1 MIPRYTRRE
10 MGAVWNPQSKYR
22 RWLEVELL
30 ACEAFAQLGV
40 IPQEAVADLRAR
52 QPEKFDEERIDAI
65 EAEVHHDVIA
75 FTTWLGEVMGPNA
88 RFIHYGLTSYD
99 VVDTALSL
107 GLREALDL
115 ILAGLE
121 EVRQVLAHNAY
132 KYKNTLLAGRTHGV
146 HAEPISFGFKMALW
160 HDEARRNQ
168 KRLQQARQA
177 ISVGRLS
184 GAVGTF
190 ATVDPRVEEYVCRA
204 LDLQPAGVSTQVLQR
219 DRHAQLMSA
228 LAILAGSLETIAVEI
243 RHLQKTETREA
254 EEPFR
259 SGQKGSSAM
268 PHKRN
273 PVICERIS
281 GLARVVRGNTL
292 AALENQAL
300 WHERDISHSSVERII
315 LPDTT
320 ILIDYMLHL
329 TKVVLSDLRVYPAAM
344 AANLELTGG
353 LIYSQG
359 LMLALVDKGLN
370 REEAYAAVQ
379 SLAMQAW
386 EGQGNFPALVKAD
399 PVISARLSDAEI
411 DACFDPARSLQHM
424 DHIYRQ
430 AGL

>member
-1 MIPRYTRRE
+1 MIPRYSRPA
-10 MGAVWNPQSKYR
+10 MAALWSPQAKYR

-30 ACEAFAQLGV
+30 ACEAFARLGH
-40 IPQEAVADLRAR
+40 IPPEAVTDLRAR
-52 QPEKFDEERIDAI
+52 APEHFDEDRIDAI

-88 RFIHYGLTSYD
+88 RWIHYGLTSYD

-107 GLREALDL
+107 ALREAVDLLLEGLDRMR
-115 ILAGLE
+115 E
-121 EVRQVLAHNAY
+121 VLAASAREHR
-132 KYKNTLLAGRTHGV
+132 NTVMVGRTHGV
-146 HAEPISFGFKMALW
+146 HAEPISFGFKLALW
-160 HDEARRNQ
+160 YAEAGRNRE
-168 KRLQQARQA
+168 RLLRARDT

-219 DRHAQLMSA
+219 DRHAELMAA
-228 LAILAGSLETIAVEI
+228 LAILAGTLETMAVEI
-243 RHLQKTETREA
+243 RHLQKTETREV

-259 SGQKGSSAM
+259 AGQKGSSAM

-273 PVICERIS
+273 PVLCERIS

-292 AALENQAL
+292 AALENQPL

-320 ILIDYMLHL
+320 ILMDYMLHL
-329 TKVVLSDLRVYPAAM
+329 MTVVLEGMHVYPEAM
-344 AANLELTGG
+344 AANLERTGG
-353 LIYSQG
+353 LIYSQA
-359 LMLALVDKGLN
+359 LMLALVDAGLS
-370 REEAYAAVQ
+370 REEAYGIVQ
-379 SLAMQAW
+379 GLAMAAW
-386 EGQGNFPALVKAD
+386 EGQGSFPDLVMED
-399 PVISARLSDAEI
+399 ARVRDKLTVEQI
-411 DACFDPARSLQHM
+411 RECFDPARALRHM